1 MIHPS
6 DQEVL
11 LALLRVSELPA
22 EIEEEYEV
30 RRRMYHSGGGS
41 GALGIQQLIGVLR
54 HLDIELP
61 DAPVPVQVDWRKHLS
76 EPVLALYGDKKC
88 SGTVTS
94 LGEGGTLI
102 CLLDGYDGEVELPR
116 HCVGLV
122 VPEPKKAKKAS

>member
-22 EIEEEYEV
+22 EIEEEYDV
-30 RRRMYHSGGGS
+30 RQRMYHSGGGS

-54 HLDIELP
+54 HVGVKLP
-61 DAPVPVQVDWRKHLS
+61 DAPVSVQVDWRKHLG

-122 VPEPKKAKKAS
+122 AGMKKAKKVS

>member
-11 LALLRVSELPA
+11 LSLLRVSDIPA
-22 EIEEEYEV
+22 EIEEEYEI

-61 DAPVPVQVDWRKHLS
+61 EVPVPVQVDWRKHLS

-94 LGEGGTLI
+94 LGDGGMLI
-102 CLLDGYDGEVELPR
+102 CLLDGYEGEVELPR
-116 HCVGLV
+116 HCVSLV
-122 VPEPKKAKKAS
+122 TGGKKAKKVS